1 MENTQPR
8 FNLDRDT
15 HNDLVG
21 YVEDMVEHWC
31 DENMLSGE
39 LAWIIVETLA
49 EAKIAQLRG
58 EVR

>member
-1 MENTQPR
+1 METKARYELN
-8 FNLDRDT
+8 RDA

-31 DENMLSGE
+31 DENMLGGE

-49 EAKIAQLRG
+49 EAKIAQMRG